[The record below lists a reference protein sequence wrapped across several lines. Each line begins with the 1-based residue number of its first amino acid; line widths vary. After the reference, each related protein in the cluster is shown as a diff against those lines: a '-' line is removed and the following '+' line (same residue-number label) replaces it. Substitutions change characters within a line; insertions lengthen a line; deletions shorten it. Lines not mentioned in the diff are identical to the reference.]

1 MKTAFIM
8 LGSFLA
14 GMGTMILWVR
24 SMFKSATKE
33 MSAIA
38 DNLPQI

>member
-14 GMGTMILWVR
+14 GMTTMAMWLR
-24 SMFKSATKE
+24 SMFNRATKQ
-33 MSAIA
+33 IA
-38 DNLPQI
+38 DHLPQI